1 MSESNNKAHRKVRW
15 WPGLVIFIAAIA
27 ALVFVWQFR
36 DDPRQGKNIH
46 TALVLIGMS
55 ALLLLWW
62 TFFSRTRLMLR
73 FGVIVGVA
81 VFVGICSQAF
91 EIIGVS
97 GDLVPIIRLKSSG
110 SQTAKIKIA
119 SDDPDAES
127 LPRAEQNFLQFLGS
141 NRDAVLTGVSI
152 SQEQMQTAPKEL
164 WRQPIGQGWS
174 GFSVE
179 GPFAYTQEQSENEEA
194 VTCYQLSSGSL
205 IWKYQY
211 PADYSSV
218 IAGSGPRATPT
229 VSGNYLLT
237 MGSTGVLNCLRRSN
251 GELIWSH
258 NVIEDAQAKIPEWGF
273 SPSPLVINSEV
284 IVPSGVGGE
293 SGLRVYDLE
302 TGALI
307 RSYPNVPASYSSPI
321 LAQWGDVSQLL
332 YMHHKGV
339 AGFAPES
346 DQKLWDMDWGSVYP
360 DVAVPVVLPDSK
372 VFISSGYG
380 VGCALLQLK
389 SSESAEWT
397 AEQIWKQRSMK
408 AKFTNVV
415 ARDGFVYG
423 LDDGIMACI
432 SLENGRRQWKDG
444 RYGHGQMFL
453 FDDAIMILSEKG
465 DVIWMEINPEEPK
478 VIAQWH
484 ALDGKTWNPPCLAWP
499 YLLLRNDQEAV
510 CYEFEVN

>member
-1 MSESNNKAHRKVRW
+1 MSKSKNTSHRRVRW
-15 WPGLVIFIAAIA
+15 WPALLVFILAVL
-27 ALVFVWQFR
+27 ALVVVWQFR
-36 DDPRQGKNIH
+36 DGPRQEKNIH
-46 TALVLIGMS
+46 TAFVVIATT
-55 ALLLLWW
+55 ALLILWW

-73 FGVIVGVA
+73 FGVIVGIA
-81 VFVGICSQAF
+81 VLVGIGSQVF

-97 GDLVPIIRLKSSG
+97 GDLVPIIRLKSAG
-110 SQTAKIKIA
+110 TQTASVETTTVD
-119 SDDPDAES
+119 SDLES

-141 NRDAVLTGVSI
+141 NRDAVLAGISI

-174 GFSVE
+174 GFVVE
-179 GPFAYTQEQSENEEA
+179 GPFAYTQEQSEGEEA
-194 VTCYQLSSGSL
+194 VTCYQLSTGSL
-205 IWKYQY
+205 LWKYQY

-229 VSGNYLLT
+229 ISGDYLVT
-237 MGSTGVLNCLRRSN
+237 MGSTGVLNCLKRSN

-258 NVIEDAQAKIPEWGF
+258 DVIKDAQAKIPEWGF
-273 SPSPLVINSEV
+273 SPSPLVIRSEV
-284 IVPSGVGGE
+284 IVPAGEGGE

-307 RSYPNVPASYSSPI
+307 RSYSNVPASYSSPI
-321 LAQWGDVSQLL
+321 LAQWGDNSQLL
-332 YMHHKGV
+332 YMHHKGF
-339 AGFAPES
+339 AGFAPDS
-346 DQKLWDMDWGSVYP
+346 DQKLWDIPWGSVYP

-380 VGCALLQLK
+380 VGCALLELK
-389 SSESAEWT
+389 SNESGEWT
-397 AEQIWKQRSMK
+397 AEQVWKQRSMK

-415 ARDGFVYG
+415 ARDGYVYG
-423 LDDGIMACI
+423 LDDGMMACI
-432 SLENGRRQWKDG
+432 DLKNGRRQWKDG

-453 FDDAIMILSEKG
+453 LDNAIMILSEKG
-465 DVIWMEINPEEPK
+465 DVIWLEINPEEAK

-510 CYEFEVN
+510 CFEFEIN